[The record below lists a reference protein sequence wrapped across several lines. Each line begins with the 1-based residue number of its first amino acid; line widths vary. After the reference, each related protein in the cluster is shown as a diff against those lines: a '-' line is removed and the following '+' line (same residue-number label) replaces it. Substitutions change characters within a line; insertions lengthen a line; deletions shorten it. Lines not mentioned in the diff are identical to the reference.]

1 MDDYEKIADEM
12 RDRFL
17 FIGPTPTP
25 NAEDIDTFYHN
36 IDELMEQMRWI
47 YSQAGH
53 MFPTA
58 WIFVTKDPAT
68 GAKLDVAEL
77 GIVSLV
83 GGFSSDVEKHIW
95 ASYLSKIA
103 FMGDAVGIVTAM
115 ESWMVQLPIESTT
128 LKDVK
133 PSSHPDRVECLWV
146 SVEHKANVAK
156 PRTLMAEVTRTQNE
170 TSLGEFT
177 EHETSVIGKMS
188 GILLNS
194 MSLSKPSGNA

>member
-1 MDDYEKIADEM
+1 MEDDYEKIAEGM
-12 RDRFL
+12 RERFL

-25 NAEDIDTFYHN
+25 NAEDIETFNHN
-36 IDELMEQMRWI
+36 IDELMNQMRWI

-83 GGFSSDVEKHIW
+83 GGFSSDVEKQIW

-103 FMGDAVGIVTAM
+103 YMGGAVGIVTAM
-115 ESWMVQLPIESTT
+115 ESWMVQLPIDTT
-128 LKDVK
+128 LKDIR

-156 PRTLMAEVTRTQNE
+156 PRTLMAEVTRTPDA

-177 EHETSVIGKMS
+177 EHDTSATGKMS